1 MEYPLQPVVGTWLE
15 KIKKAREF
23 KARRFQLDADDG
35 VRFFCGPYEFLYGPG
50 RHKDRHFRQAFDGEE
65 DNEIPAPKFQMTVNK
80 VAEMVQIFGP
90 VLYNRNPIRQVTPR
104 KHPAVPG
111 ALMEEAQNDPQ
122 MFMQMQQLDAQAAGM
137 REIDAARASLLEHY
151 LNFTP
156 VALDLKTE
164 ARWAIDEAI
173 IKGAGLLWTEAY
185 SPPGGGGKM
194 VGSFYDSVDN
204 LVIDPDMTSLR
215 FSKWVARRRIKPVWE
230 VERMFELAPGSLRGN
245 MESLNRQGEVEAD
258 PEGSYYR
265 ATGHTNDL
273 LTYWEVYSKTGLGG
287 RLTGS
292 AEWIKQPLEQFGDFT
307 YLVVCEGVKYP
318 LNVPEALWDLPPDQS
333 MQAIA
338 QKVQWPTPF
347 WADDSWPFVMIS
359 FHEVPNDPWPMSHL
373 APAMGEL
380 KFLNWVYSYIAG
392 KIRVSSRDFIAIL
405 ESASEELKTAIQSGS
420 DYEIIRI
427 KATHGKTINEIV
439 QFLQHPQFNGD
450 LWRVIEYVSEQFDRR
465 TGLTELAYG
474 ISAKQYRSA
483 AEAEAKQSATSV
495 RPDDMANKVEDSMSL
510 LARQEA
516 LATRWH
522 LTGADVQNV
531 MGPVGSTLWDKLI
544 VPSDPAEVLYQ
555 LEYRIE
561 SGSARKPNKDRDRDN
576 MQQAMQLLLPFYQ
589 NVALQTGMVA
599 PFNALVTNWAKT
611 VDLDPTGM
619 LLPIPPPPPQP
630 GPASAPSP
638 SGPPQGQPRP
648 AGPVPQQQGPPR

>member
-1 MEYPLQPVVGTWLE
+1 MEQPLQPVVGQWLA
-15 KIKKAREF
+15 KIKLAREF
-23 KARRFQLDADDG
+23 KARRFQPDADDG
-35 VRFFCGPYEFLYGPG
+35 IKFFCGPYDFLYGPA
-50 RHKDRHFRQAFDGEE
+50 RRTDRHFRQAFDGEE
-65 DNEIPAPKFQMTVNK
+65 DNEIPAPRFQMTVNK

-90 VLYNRNPIRQVTPR
+90 VLYNRNPVRQVTPR
-104 KHPAVPG
+104 KHPPVPN
-111 ALMEEAQNDPQ
+111 ALMQTAQADPQ
-122 MFMQMQQLDAQAAGM
+122 TFMQMQMLDAQAAGL
-137 REIDAARASLLEHY
+137 REVDAARAGLLEHY

-156 VALDLKTE
+156 NAMDLKTE

-185 SPPGGGGKM
+185 TPPGGGGKM
-194 VGSFYDSVDN
+194 AGSFFDSIDN

-215 FSKWVARRRIKPVWE
+215 FSKWIARRRIKPVWE
-230 VERMFELAPGSLRGN
+230 VERLYQLPPGSIRGN
-245 MESLNRQGEVEAD
+245 MESLNRQGEVNSD
-258 PEGSYYR
+258 PEGSYFR
-265 ATGHTNDL
+265 ATGQTNDL
-273 LTYWEVYSKTGLGG
+273 LTYWEVYSKNGIGG
-287 RLTGS
+287 RLTGV
-292 AEWIKQPLEQFGDFT
+292 ADWVKAPLEQFGDFT
-307 YLVVCEGVKYP
+307 FLVIAEGIPYP
-318 LNVPEALWDLPPDQS
+318 LNVPDAMWDMPEGQA

-338 QKVQWPTPF
+338 ERVQWPVPF
-347 WADDSWPFVMIS
+347 WADDSWPFTMIS

-474 ISAKQYRSA
+474 ISSRQYRSA
-483 AEAEAKQSATSV
+483 AEADAKRDATSV
-495 RPDDMANKVEDSMSL
+495 RPDDMANKVEDAMSL
-510 LARQEA
+510 VARQEA
-516 LATRWH
+516 LTARWL
-522 LTGADVQNV
+522 LTGQDVNAV
-531 MGPVGSTLWDKLI
+531 MGPVGSALWDKLI
-544 VPSDPAEVLYQ
+544 VPSDPAEILYQ

-576 MQQAMQLLLPFYQ
+576 MQQAMTTLLPFFQ
-589 NVALQTGMVA
+589 NVAMQTGMVE
-599 PFNALVTNWAKT
+599 PFNALIVNWAKT
-611 VDLDPTGM
+611 IDLDPAGM
-619 LLPIPPPPPQP
+619 LLPQPPPPQP
-630 GPASAPSP
+630 TPQG
-638 SGPPQGQPRP
+638 GQPQGQGPP
-648 AGPVPQQQGPPR
+648 AQQQGPPR